1 MTTRVKEYKQNTAEQ
16 SKQIEKEGPKL
27 YFDLDHFNRL
37 CVFKDSGAPRDS
49 VHYRQERIVNR
60 TPQDSKRNY
69 DVKPLL
75 LKMQHSN

>member
-37 CVFKDSGAPRDS
+37 YVFKDSGAPRDS

-60 TPQDSKRNY
+60 TSQDSKRNY
-69 DVKPLL
+69 DLKPLL

>member
-37 CVFKDSGAPRDS
+37 YVFKDSGAPRDS
-49 VHYRQERIVNR
+49 VHY
-60 TPQDSKRNY
+60 
-69 DVKPLL
+69 
-75 LKMQHSN
+75 